1 MVELKSQRELALMRA
16 AGRVNARALA
26 AMRDALKPGVTT
38 RELDRIADRVI
49 RQHKAVAAFKGVPG
63 HKAPYPFATTISV
76 NAELIHGMPGKRV
89 IRDGDVVKLDC
100 GTNLNGWF
108 ADSAITVGVG
118 AIADQARW
126 LIEVTAG
133 ALQCGIALARPG
145 NRLGDIG
152 HAIEYFVEDG
162 HGLAIAPDYTGH
174 GLGRSLHEPP
184 EVPNTGRPGRGLVL
198 KPGMTLAIE
207 PMVMAGAPELD
218 VAADGW
224 TVIAADGALTAHFE
238 HTVAIVD
245 GEPWVLTTE

>member
-1 MVELKSQRELALMRA
+1 MVELKSQRELAQMRA

-26 AMRDALKPGVTT
+26 AMREALKPGVTT
-38 RELDRIADRVI
+38 AALDRIADKVI

-76 NAELIHGMPGKRV
+76 NAELIHGMPGKRM

-118 AIADQARW
+118 AINDTARW
-126 LIEVTAG
+126 LIEVTEG
-133 ALQCGIALARPG
+133 ALRRGIAQARPG

-152 HAIEYFVEDG
+152 HAIEAFVEGG
-162 HGLAIAPDYTGH
+162 HGLALAPDYTGH

-184 EVPNTGRPGRGLVL
+184 DVPNTGRAGRGLAL
-198 KPGMTLAIE
+198 KNGMTLAIE
-207 PMVMAGAPELD
+207 PMVMAGAPALE

-224 TVIAADGALTAHFE
+224 TVVAADGALTAHFE
-238 HTVAIVD
+238 HTVAIVE
-245 GEPWVLTTE
+245 GEPWILTED